1 MMSNQVAQT
10 RIRILKA
17 ALKKLEVADGN
28 TVRISDVAKEAGVT
42 RQTLY
47 LYFRSRTE
55 LLIAVTHYVD
65 ELKSSDARLAA
76 SRAAPTGTARL
87 EAFIAAW
94 TDYIPEIYGVARALM
109 AMNEED
115 ANAAWQ
121 LRMQDMW
128 EGCEAAIKALKAD
141 RQLNPDYSVKDA
153 SDLLWTLLSVR
164 NWEHLRIDREWS
176 QRKYAQHIQDVA
188 RRLFVMGR

>member
-1 MMSNQVAQT
+1 MSNQVPET
-10 RIRILKA
+10 RIRILNA
-17 ALKKLEVADGN
+17 ALKRLESADGD
-28 TVRISDVAKEAGVT
+28 TVRVSDVAKEAGVT

-55 LLIAVTHYVD
+55 LLLIAVTLYVD
-65 ELKSSDARLAA
+65 ELKSSDDRLAA
-76 SRAAPTGTARL
+76 SRAAPSGVARL
-87 EAFIAAW
+87 EAYIAAW

-109 AMNEED
+109 AMNDEE
-115 ANAAWQ
+115 ATAAWRQ
-121 LRMQDMW
+121 RMQDMW

-141 RQLNPDYSVKDA
+141 GKLNPDYGVKDA

-176 QRKYAQHIQDVA
+176 QRKYIKHMQDVA
-188 RRLFVMGR
+188 QRLFVADT

>member
-1 MMSNQVAQT
+1 MSNQVPET
-10 RIRILKA
+10 RIRILNA
-17 ALKKLEVADGN
+17 ALKRLESADGD
-28 TVRISDVAKEAGVT
+28 TVRVSDVAKEAGVT

-47 LYFRSRTE
+47 LYFRTRTE

-65 ELKSSDARLAA
+65 ELKSSDDR
-76 SRAAPTGTARL
+76 SRAASSGVARL
-87 EAFIAAW
+87 EAYIAAW

-109 AMNEED
+109 AMNDEE
-115 ANAAWQ
+115 ATAAWRQ
-121 LRMQDMW
+121 RMQDMW

-141 RQLNPDYSVKDA
+141 GKLNPDYGVKDA

-176 QRKYAQHIQDVA
+176 QRKYIKHMQDVA
-188 RRLFVMGR
+188 QRLFVADT

>member
-1 MMSNQVAQT
+1 MSNQVAQT

-17 ALKKLEVADGN
+17 ALKRLEAADGD
-28 TVRISDVAKEAGVT
+28 TVRVSDVAKEAGVT

-47 LYFRSRTE
+47 LYFRTRTE

-65 ELKSSDARLAA
+65 ELNASDARLAA
-76 SRAAPTGTARL
+76 SRTAPTGLARL
-87 EAFIAAW
+87 EAYIDAW
-94 TDYIPEIYGVARALM
+94 TAYIPEIYPVARALM

-115 ANAAWQ
+115 ATAAWQ
-121 LRMQDMW
+121 QRMLDMW
-128 EGCEAAIKALKAD
+128 EGCEAAIKRLKAD
-141 RQLNPDYSVKDA
+141 GQLSPDYGVKDA

-176 QRKYAQHIQDVA
+176 QRKYVKHMQAIA
-188 RRLFVMGR
+188 RRLLVAGV

>member
-1 MMSNQVAQT
+1 MSNQVAQT

-17 ALKKLEVADGN
+17 ALKRLEAADGD
-28 TVRISDVAKEAGVT
+28 TVRVSDVAKEAGVT

-47 LYFRSRTE
+47 LYFRTRTE

-65 ELKSSDARLAA
+65 ELNASDARLAA
-76 SRAAPTGTARL
+76 SRTAPTGLARL
-87 EAFIAAW
+87 EAYIDAW
-94 TDYIPEIYGVARALM
+94 TAYIPEIYPVARALM

-115 ANAAWQ
+115 ATAAWQ
-121 LRMQDMW
+121 QRMLDMW
-128 EGCEAAIKALKAD
+128 EGCEAAIKRLKTD
-141 RQLNPDYSVKDA
+141 GQLSPDYGVKDA

-176 QRKYAQHIQDVA
+176 QRKYVKHMQAIA
-188 RRLFVMGR
+188 RRLLVAGV

>member
-1 MMSNQVAQT
+1 MSNQVAQT

-17 ALKKLEVADGN
+17 ALKRLEAADGD
-28 TVRISDVAKEAGVT
+28 TVRVSDVAKEAGVT

-47 LYFRSRTE
+47 LYFRTRTE

-65 ELKSSDARLAA
+65 ELNASDARLAA
-76 SRAAPTGTARL
+76 
-87 EAFIAAW
+87 
-94 TDYIPEIYGVARALM
+94 YIPEIYPVARALM

-115 ANAAWQ
+115 ATAAWQ
-121 LRMQDMW
+121 QRMLDMW
-128 EGCEAAIKALKAD
+128 EGCEAAIKRLKAD
-141 RQLNPDYSVKDA
+141 GQLSPDYGVKDA

-176 QRKYAQHIQDVA
+176 QRKYVKHMQAIA
-188 RRLFVMGR
+188 RRLLVAGV

>member
-1 MMSNQVAQT
+1 MSNQVPET
-10 RIRILKA
+10 RIRILNA
-17 ALKKLEVADGN
+17 ALKRLESADGD
-28 TVRISDVAKEAGVT
+28 TVRVSDVAKEAGVT

-47 LYFRSRTE
+47 LYFRTRAE

-65 ELKSSDARLAA
+65 ELKSSDDRLAA
-76 SRAAPTGTARL
+76 SRAAPSGVARL
-87 EAFIAAW
+87 EAYIAAW

-109 AMNEED
+109 AMNDEE
-115 ANAAWQ
+115 ATAAWRQ
-121 LRMQDMW
+121 RMQDMW

-141 RQLNPDYSVKDA
+141 GKLNPDYGVKDA

-176 QRKYAQHIQDVA
+176 QRKYIKHMQDVA
-188 RRLFVMGR
+188 QRLFVADT